1 MTSTLRALP
10 LLAAVALL
18 AACGPSPDDA
28 AAEDATSAGGTVAEP
43 STSAGDE
50 WTPVD
55 RSADFAEWSDV
66 VTSASE
72 TEPGRIAVA
81 TNLLADVDDAAVPMA
96 ICRAASE
103 LDGVT
108 YVSVAEAD
116 GTAWVLF
123 GHPAYPEGV
132 CSTV

>member
-10 LLAAVALL
+10 VLAAVALL
-18 AACGPSPDDA
+18 AACGSSPDDTSS
-28 AAEDATSAGGTVAEP
+28 EDATSAASVAEP
-43 STSAGDE
+43 SPSADVE
-50 WTPVD
+50 WEPVD
-55 RSADFAEWSDV
+55 RSADFAQWSDV

-72 TEPGRIAVA
+72 IEPGRIAVA

-96 ICRAASE
+96 ICRAATE

-108 YVSVAEAD
+108 YVSVTESD

-132 CSTV
+132 CSAV